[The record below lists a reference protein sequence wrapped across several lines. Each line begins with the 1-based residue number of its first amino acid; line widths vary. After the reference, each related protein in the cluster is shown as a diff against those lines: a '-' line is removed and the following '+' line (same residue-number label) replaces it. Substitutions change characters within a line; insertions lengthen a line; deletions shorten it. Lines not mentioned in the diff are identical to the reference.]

1 MRENVTVGG
10 TKYKKIQIVVH
21 KIVDKRETA
30 AIWYYN
36 TFLKAGNY
44 DLHKRTK
51 KFKHLS
57 LVLTETEKKT
67 SLIFGVDTGWFLVF
81 CQNIVS
87 RRAIRPP
94 FYCVLEKEDFP
105 LTPIQRLVKRLVE
118 STAL

>member
-10 TKYKKIQIVVH
+10 TKYKRIQIVVH

-57 LVLTETEKKT
+57 LVLTETEKKNLFDFW
-67 SLIFGVDTGWFLVF
+67 SGHWVVFGILSKHR
-81 CQNIVS
+81 QPSNYS
-87 RRAIRPP
+87 AAILLR
-94 FYCVLEKEDFP
+94 
-105 LTPIQRLVKRLVE
+105 
-118 STAL
+118 S